1 PGEKGEL
8 HIKGDQVMKGYY
20 KRPDLTEKVIDKEGY
35 FNTGDLAVWTYD
47 HEYHI
52 VGRSKDTIVL
62 SGGENLEPVP
72 IEAALNESE
81 YIEASVVVGQDQK
94 YLGALI
100 VPAVQAIEYYLK
112 QNRIYYVNRDD
123 IFTLPEVHALIENE
137 IRERVSSKNG
147 FKSFEQIYKFALL
160 KKSFEVNNE
169 LSSKQ
174 EIKRFQVA
182 KLYEKEIASLF

>member
-1 PGEKGEL
+1 
-8 HIKGDQVMKGYY
+8 M
-20 KRPDLTEKVIDKEGY
+20 
-35 FNTGDLAVWTYD
+35 
-47 HEYHI
+47 
-52 VGRSKDTIVL
+52 
-62 SGGENLEPVP
+62 
-72 IEAALNESE
+72 
-81 YIEASVVVGQDQK
+81 
-94 YLGALI
+94 
-100 VPAVQAIEYYLK
+100 
-112 QNRIYYVNRDD
+112 NRDD